1 MNKNKMPFEKNRLR
15 DLRRERDLTCKEL
28 AKFIEVSPQTI
39 NKWENEQIY
48 PSMEKLKKLAKFFDV
63 STDYLLG
70 NSDERNPY
78 QIEKDF
84 EIEAVNNSKKNELNN
99 RLNKCLSDLNNKQ
112 LEILVIIA
120 ESFTKNI

>member
-70 NSDERNPY
+70 NSDEINPY

>member
-84 EIEAVNNSKKNELNN
+84 EIEAVNNSKKIELNN

-112 LEILVIIA
+112 LEVLVIIA

>member
-78 QIEKDF
+78 QNEKDF
-84 EIEAVNNSKKNELNN
+84 EIEAVNNSKKIELNN

-112 LEILVIIA
+112 LEVLVIIA

>member
-84 EIEAVNNSKKNELNN
+84 EIEAVNNSKKIELNN
-99 RLNKCLSDLNNKQ
+99 RLNKCLSDLSNKQ
-112 LEILVIIA
+112 LEVLVIIA

>member
-84 EIEAVNNSKKNELNN
+84 EIETVNNSKKIELNN

-112 LEILVIIA
+112 LEVLVIIA

>member
-1 MNKNKMPFEKNRLR
+1 MPFEKNRLR

-84 EIEAVNNSKKNELNN
+84 EIETVNNSKKIELNN

-112 LEILVIIA
+112 LEVLVIIA